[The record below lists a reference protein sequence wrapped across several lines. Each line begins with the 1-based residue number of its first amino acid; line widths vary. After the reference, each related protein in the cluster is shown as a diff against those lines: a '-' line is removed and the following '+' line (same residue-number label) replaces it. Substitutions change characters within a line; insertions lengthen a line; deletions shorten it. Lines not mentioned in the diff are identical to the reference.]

1 MVILILCSTSLT
13 HCIKQ
18 KQKKDPV
25 VEALILEQ
33 LEVLRGPGA
42 SRSSHGDSTRLTVLR
57 YLHHGVPARLIRSK
71 TDVAELTIYKWKKI
85 LREAGHN
92 LPATKPNNW
101 GEFASA
107 GLF

>member
-1 MVILILCSTSLT
+1 M
-13 HCIKQ
+13 
-18 KQKKDPV
+18 QKKDPV

-33 LEVLRGPGA
+33 LEVIRGPGA
-42 SRSSHGDSTRLTVLR
+42 YRSPHNDLTRLTVLR

-71 TDVAELTIYKWKKI
+71 TDVAELTIYKWRKI

-92 LPATKPNNW
+92 LPATKPSHW
-101 GEFASA
+101 RDFAAA